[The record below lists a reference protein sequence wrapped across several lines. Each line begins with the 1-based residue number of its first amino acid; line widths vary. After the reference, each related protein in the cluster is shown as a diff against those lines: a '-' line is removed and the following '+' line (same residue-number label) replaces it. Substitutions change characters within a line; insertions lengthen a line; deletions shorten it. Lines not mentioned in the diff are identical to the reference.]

1 MEWAKHQHQRSI
13 WNRCPAIINMPNVQH
28 QYVGVRVPKRGFS
41 GAKKGVS
48 SGLEGVQMVRV
59 WWAIKGVKLTQLNT
73 PLRFEWVRV
82 FSLVCLQ
89 LPLQEL
95 MLLRGLWCCC
105 CACCC
110 CCGGGCMFNHNWH
123 HLHHCFT
130 AKIRETS
137 QRCENVSPNDEMT
150 IHPCL

>member
-1 MEWAKHQHQRSI
+1 
-13 WNRCPAIINMPNVQH
+13 
-28 QYVGVRVPKRGFS
+28 
-41 GAKKGVS
+41 
-48 SGLEGVQMVRV
+48 MVRV

-110 CCGGGCMFNHNWH
+110 CCGGGCMFNHNWQ
-123 HLHHCFT
+123 HLHHCGT

-137 QRCENVSPNDEMT
+137 QRCGNVSPNDEMT
-150 IHPCL
+150 IHPCLLGGEIPTPPKLPIIFGLCKYVRQLIFGFRMWFQKRDNGLRGFDSVKGAQLW